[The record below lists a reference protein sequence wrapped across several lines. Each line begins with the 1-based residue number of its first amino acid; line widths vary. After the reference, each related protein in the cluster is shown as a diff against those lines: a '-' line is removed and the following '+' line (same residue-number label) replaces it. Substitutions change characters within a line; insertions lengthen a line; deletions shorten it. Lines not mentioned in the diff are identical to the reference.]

1 MVVIIKIDVIM
12 KKMSIIFA
20 ALGLFVAA
28 SCSTVEMQPV
38 VEPARDLVPLS
49 ILSGEKASQQA
60 ALKTTLSGTE
70 VHWTEGDAVAVFD
83 KLNYKNEFPSVAVNG
98 SSARFEGQVE
108 NGTTEFYAVYPFSSA
123 LSSDSSNLYVN
134 LPSDQTPVAGTFA
147 EEMNVSV
154 AAGSRTPGEP
164 EVAGLRF
171 RNVCGLIYFTV
182 PARLNAVS
190 EVVFKA
196 ENRALAGQ
204 LTIAKSDATTVAAV
218 SSGSNSVK
226 MTGDFAAGSTFYF
239 VVAPGEVKGFSIT
252 VKTKNGATYT
262 NSSVKSFALASG
274 AMKNLGTIDFKS
286 QPTAVAEHTYENG
299 ILTGTKVTFNLGLPE
314 KMEQYV
320 ENMQVS
326 MYNSNETVVRNL
338 IWDNPVA
345 STTLSV
351 VGNNLYLPQGDYTV
365 KCTYTLNG
373 VDEVKTFLVEVNAPV
388 IRATASAYTSYSK
401 YLQNKKDE
409 ANGCQPETI
418 YDVKYSINV
427 SDAVLAQYPMTSCSG
442 AIYDA
447 NGSAITPVSSATDPS
462 MLKKSTFYSQ
472 AEQKVTNWGK
482 YTAKATVTFDDETA
496 TSETIDL
503 RITGLPH
510 SVSFAGL
517 TSAPAGW
524 NVYGGISWTG
534 YGWND
539 ADGANYLR
547 LKGGKS
553 YNDRGRALS
562 PAFYLPASINATVTT
577 DCYYYRSSGS
587 KQNVYVNANSSAC
600 PELTTNSTTIAGGV
614 EFNNFN
620 KIGDLVNSVT
630 LTSASPHISI
640 THSVTV
646 PTLGTAFIGVQTV
659 KVTYR

>member
-1 MVVIIKIDVIM
+1 MVVMIKIDVIM

-83 KLNYKNEFPSVAVNG
+83 KLNYKNEFPSVAVSG

-123 LSSDSSNLYVN
+123 LSADASNLYVN

-182 PARLNAVS
+182 PARLSAVS

-204 LTIAKSDATTVAAV
+204 LTIAKSDVTTVAAV

-226 MTGDFAAGSTFYF
+226 MSGDFAAGSTFYF
-239 VVAPGEVKGFSIT
+239 VVAPGKVQGFSIT

-314 KMEQYV
+314 KMGEYV
-320 ENMQVS
+320 TDFSAVMT
-326 MYNSNETVVRNL
+326 NSNNNKCREINSRSNVSGAINMAVVNGMTY
-338 IWDNPVA
+338 I
-345 STTLSV
+345 
-351 VGNNLYLPQGDYTV
+351 PQGDYTL
-365 KCTYTLNG
+365 TYSYFMNG
-373 VDEVKTFLVEVNAPV
+373 VKEEKSFTVNVPKPTFTV
-388 IRATASAYTSYSK
+388 SAFAETSYSR
-401 YLQNKKDE
+401 YLNGDPS
-409 ANGCQPETI
+409 ANTYFSTAYE
-418 YDVKYSINV
+418 VKNISYKVSISDNV
-427 SDAVLAQYPMTSCSG
+427 LSQIALSACSG
-442 AIYDA
+442 AVTAVSGGTKYASTDDA
-447 NGSAITPVSSATDPS
+447 YVNKS
-462 MLKKSTFYSQ
+462 KSTFYSNTG
-472 AEQKVTNWGK
+472 VTNVPVGE
-482 YTAKATVTFDDETA
+482 YSVSASATFDGVTVN
-496 TSETIDL
+496 SPSSKIHV
-503 RITGLPH
+503 TGLPYKAPTMVESDWDLSGWNCEYNNGAIQLGGVSGSGEASATSAMTFH
-510 SVSFAGL
+510 IPENIPIKINTNVTVRAYLYTGLWGSWDDRWCETTFSVSVNGSKIISQHSNSQDNNNTGKNYDL
-517 TSAPAGW
+517 SGTS
-524 NVYGGISWTG
+524 TFT
-534 YGWND
+534 
-539 ADGANYLR
+539 L
-547 LKGGKS
+547 
-553 YNDRGRALS
+553 
-562 PAFYLPASINATVTT
+562 
-577 DCYYYRSSGS
+577 SGS
-587 KQNVYVNANSSAC
+587 SIKMNSSY
-600 PELTTNSTTIAGGV
+600 TMAG
-614 EFNNFN
+614 
-620 KIGDLVNSVT
+620 
-630 LTSASPHISI
+630 PWC
-640 THSVTV
+640 
-646 PTLGTAFIGVQTV
+646 
-659 KVTYR
+659 KVHNLYILYN